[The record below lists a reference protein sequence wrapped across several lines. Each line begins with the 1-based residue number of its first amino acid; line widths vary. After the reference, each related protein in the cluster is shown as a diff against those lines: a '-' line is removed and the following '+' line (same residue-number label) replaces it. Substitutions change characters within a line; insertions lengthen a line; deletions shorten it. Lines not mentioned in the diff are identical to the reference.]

1 MNNQLQSS
9 HETLFDDDQDMED
22 VEESIPISRV
32 IHFVDETRQ
41 IFDKMLDDIHKSKK
55 KHWMEQINK
64 FLQSNTIS
72 PLIKN
77 SPHSTP
83 DGTMIVLVNSDACVD
98 VGVDELKEL
107 SKKKIKTPEKVIDEC
122 RANFSTSLTNLPN
135 LVTPKSIEEY
145 ASRANSELNII
156 NNLKQQVNNH
166 SFTLGHILQC
176 AKKYCKKI
184 K

>member
-1 MNNQLQSS
+1 MMNIQLQSS
-9 HETLFDDDQDMED
+9 HEILFDDDQDMED

-41 IFDKMLDDIHKSKK
+41 IFDKMLDDIPKSKK

-83 DGTMIVLVNSDACVD
+83 DGTMIVLVNSDACVESFIHPRTHFT
-98 VGVDELKEL
+98 VCKE
-107 SKKKIKTPEKVIDEC
+107 
-122 RANFSTSLTNLPN
+122 
-135 LVTPKSIEEY
+135 
-145 ASRANSELNII
+145 
-156 NNLKQQVNNH
+156 
-166 SFTLGHILQC
+166 IL
-176 AKKYCKKI
+176 
-184 K
+184 